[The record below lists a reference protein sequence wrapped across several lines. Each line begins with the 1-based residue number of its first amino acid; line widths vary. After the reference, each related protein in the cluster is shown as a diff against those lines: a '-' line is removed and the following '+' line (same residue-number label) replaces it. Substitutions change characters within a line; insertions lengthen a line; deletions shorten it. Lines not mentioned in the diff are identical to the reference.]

1 MSYVH
6 AYYTNKIV
14 FKPIL
19 CTGSVPVDKHKLF
32 HRKVKERRHGEW
44 RAGKVWTDFG
54 IGIRQ
59 QIKNSYFT
67 GSSLSLNNHS
77 SVKLNLMKCSSF
89 VFYGKGFY
97 SILSHNLGRSSG
109 HHR

>member
-67 GSSLSLNNHS
+67 GW
-77 SVKLNLMKCSSF
+77 KCSSF